1 MGKTLLK
8 ELLDRERFLKEVI
21 EKEKSTLKDPPT
33 GRLRCSTV
41 NTYPRY
47 YIRSTS
53 DDRFGKY
60 IPKKNIEIAKA
71 LAQKEYDEAILKK
84 AVKELDLLK
93 KVLEVYPKECLENVY
108 NNIPPIR
115 QALIEPVCLPD
126 DQYVERWL
134 SVPYER
140 KGFSEDAPE
149 YYTVRGERVRS
160 KSEIIIADIL
170 NRMNIP
176 YRYEFPI
183 RLKGAGIIHP
193 DFTVLKIKT
202 REEMLWEH
210 LGMMD
215 DAEYAEKA
223 LERIDLYLRNG
234 YYPGLNQILT
244 HETSKRP
251 IRNKLVEEM
260 IDKYFR

>member
-1 MGKTLLK
+1 MYPEKSMIDNRIKYLEHIIEDKQQSLLK
-8 ELLDRERFLKEVI
+8 APEGKIRIVKIR
-21 EKEKSTLKDPPT
+21 SHPHYYWRKDPKEIT
-33 GRLRCSTV
+33 GS
-41 NTYPRY
+41 
-47 YIRSTS
+47 YIREKDHTLA
-53 DDRFGKY
+53 RK
-60 IPKKNIEIAKA
+60 
-71 LAQKEYDEAILKK
+71 LAQKSYDLEIVAFAKKEKEILQKLQK
-84 AVKELDLLK
+84 CYEKGIIEDIYSTL
-93 KVLEVYPKECLENVY
+93 
-108 NNIPPIR
+108 PPIR
-115 QALIEPVCLPD
+115 QALIEPVYLPD
-126 DQYVERWL
+126 DQYIERWL
-134 SVPYER
+134 GVPYER

-234 YYPGLNQILT
+234 YYPGLNLILT